1 MSSMSIW
8 RPVEDL
14 MTLRQA
20 MDQLFEESVVRP
32 RSGQAVSGGEATLP
46 VDVYETDNAFVVEA
60 RVPGVNPDDLD
71 ITVTEESLTIKGKFA
86 LAEDAQER
94 QWLSRE
100 LWYGDFAR
108 VLTLGSAV
116 DVNKVEASF
125 KNGLLTLTIQKREE
139 IKPKS
144 VKVRIS

>member
-1 MSSMSIW
+1 
-8 RPVEDL
+8 

-20 MDQLFEESVVRP
+20 MDRLFEESFVRP
-32 RSGQAVSGGEATLP
+32 RGSQAVSGSEATLP
-46 VDVYETDNAFVVEA
+46 VDAYETESAFVIEA

-71 ITVTEESLTIKGKFA
+71 ITVTEESLTIKGRFA
-86 LAEDAQER
+86 LAEDAPER
-94 QWLSRE
+94 QWLARE
-100 LWYGDFAR
+100 LWYGDFSR

-116 DVNKVEASF
+116 DVNKVEAGF

-144 VKVRIS
+144 VKVKIS